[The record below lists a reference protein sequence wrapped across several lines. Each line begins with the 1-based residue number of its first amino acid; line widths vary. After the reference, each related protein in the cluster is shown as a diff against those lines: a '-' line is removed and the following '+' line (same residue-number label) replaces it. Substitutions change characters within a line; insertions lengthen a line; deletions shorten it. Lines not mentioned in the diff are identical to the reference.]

1 MSTRTFRSF
10 VAGSG
15 VWRGVSTWHPIL
27 AILAAIGVVVVG
39 QVVPILV
46 IEAVTGGKIHTAP
59 ADYGPEA
66 IYEMMQGSGAAIL
79 LLGQACL
86 ALLTIGVASL
96 HGARFAD
103 TLSLN
108 PPEGGRSDYLY
119 AFVLMVPLL
128 ALANAAAYTLS
139 PDGFMSDFQQFAGLA
154 RTDQPVAAFLAI
166 AVGAPLWEEMLF
178 RGFLLAPL
186 VGPLGFWPAAV
197 LVSGAWTSLH
207 IGYSAAGLAEVFMIG
222 LFFAWLL
229 RQTGSLWIPITC
241 HAAYNAVLFLA
252 LRYLT
257 A

>member
-10 VAGSG
+10 VAGNG
-15 VWRGVSTWHPIL
+15 VWRGASNWHPIL

-46 IEAVTGGKIHTAP
+46 IEAMTGGKIHTAP
-59 ADYGPEA
+59 ADYGQEA
-66 IYEMMQGSGAAIL
+66 ISEMMQGSGGAIL

-96 HGARFAD
+96 HGARFAE

-108 PPEGGRSDYLY
+108 PPQGGRPDYLY
-119 AFVLMVPLL
+119 AFLLMVPIL

-154 RTDQPVAAFLAI
+154 RADQPAAAFLAI

-178 RGFLLAPL
+178 RGFLFAPL

-197 LVSGAWTSLH
+197 LVSGAWTALH
-207 IGYSAAGLAEVFMIG
+207 IGYSVAGLAEVFMIG

-229 RQTGSLWIPITC
+229 RQTGSLWVPIAC
-241 HAAYNAVLFLA
+241 HASYNAVLFLA
-252 LRYLT
+252 LRYLP